1 MNGSKNRLARR
12 AIERR
17 RLGRPRP
24 ALVVVRAGRRPTRVP
39 DALRGPVRLGAP
51 EPLPRAT
58 GSRPAAWL
66 ALSALLH
73 AAGIAALLLA
83 SERHDTVSSEP
94 IPIAWLQVEAG
105 SEATPAAAAPV
116 AQPEPEPVPAPTPAR
131 AAPRPR
137 PAKPAV
143 PAATPVAAVADP
155 SPSPRAEPSTAP
167 VGAGGPAADESSDAR
182 ESIAA
187 APQGW
192 MPRGG
197 SQPAP
202 VYPARARRA
211 GVEGTAQVELLLES
225 SGRVAQ
231 VRLRRSSGDGSLDV
245 AALDAVERWR
255 FDAPPPGADY
265 RDRWFLV
272 PIKFRLQ

>member
-12 AIERR
+12 AIGSRR
-17 RLGRPRP
+17 IGRARP
-24 ALVVVRAGRRPTRVP
+24 ALVVVRAGRRPARVP
-39 DALRGPVRLGAP
+39 DALRGPVRLGVP
-51 EPLPRAT
+51 EPLPQAT
-58 GSRPAAWL
+58 GSRPAVWL
-66 ALSALLH
+66 ALSALFH

-83 SERHDTVSSEP
+83 SDRHDTVSTEP
-94 IPIAWLQVEAG
+94 IPIAWLQVEAE
-105 SEATPAAAAPV
+105 SEAPPAAAAPV
-116 AQPEPEPVPAPTPAR
+116 AQPEPEPVPVAPPPR
-131 AAPRPR
+131 AIPRPR
-137 PAKPAV
+137 PAA
-143 PAATPVAAVADP
+143 PAAPEAAPVAAVADP
-155 SPSPRAEPSTAP
+155 SPSPQAEPYTAP
-167 VGAGGPAADESSDAR
+167 VGAGGPPADESSVAR

-197 SQPAP
+197 AQPPP

-231 VRLRRSSGDGSLDV
+231 VRLRRSSGDESLDV

>member
-1 MNGSKNRLARR
+1 
-12 AIERR
+12 
-17 RLGRPRP
+17 
-24 ALVVVRAGRRPTRVP
+24 
-39 DALRGPVRLGAP
+39 
-51 EPLPRAT
+51 
-58 GSRPAAWL
+58 
-66 ALSALLH
+66 
-73 AAGIAALLLA
+73 
-83 SERHDTVSSEP
+83 
-94 IPIAWLQVEAG
+94 
-105 SEATPAAAAPV
+105 
-116 AQPEPEPVPAPTPAR
+116 
-131 AAPRPR
+131 
-137 PAKPAV
+137 
-143 PAATPVAAVADP
+143 
-155 SPSPRAEPSTAP
+155 
-167 VGAGGPAADESSDAR
+167 
-182 ESIAA
+182 
-187 APQGW
+187 